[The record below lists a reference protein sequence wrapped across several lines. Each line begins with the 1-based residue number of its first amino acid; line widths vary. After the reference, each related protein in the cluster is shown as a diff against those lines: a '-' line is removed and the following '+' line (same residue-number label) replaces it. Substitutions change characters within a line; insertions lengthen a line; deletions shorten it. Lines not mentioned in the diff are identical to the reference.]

1 MSASERKADIAASE
15 AETTGSSVILQL
27 LLNSDAHRALD
38 FVSLF
43 VLERRDKNGWVT
55 GLDEGGHRGHGVVV
69 PSDDPG
75 ELLVR

>member
-1 MSASERKADIAASE
+1 MVTAL
-15 AETTGSSVILQL
+15 TNVI
-27 LLNSDAHRALD
+27 NSGGA
-38 FVSLF
+38 
-43 VLERRDKNGWVT
+43 VLARRDKNGWVT